1 MTIKRLLSIVVVL
14 LLIIPGYSKPSKK
27 KKADVQEQYP
37 LSICFVREME
47 YMPELN
53 GWESCSKEDYKE
65 EVKKALVDWE
75 KKCTWVETR
84 ITPELAREL
93 SRWAIKEMKNYK
105 KVSPLSK
112 VKFIPVRFNPDH
124 RMIVLEGTIDTLPA
138 HSPIVTRWLKIFLV
152 YDTVNKEII
161 RATITIKGEI
171 LE

>member
-1 MTIKRLLSIVVVL
+1 MTIKRLVSMLVIPLV
-14 LLIIPGYSKPSKK
+14 IIPGYSKPSKK
-27 KKADVQEQYP
+27 KTVVQEQYP

-53 GWESCSKEDYKE
+53 GWQACVKENYTK
-65 EVKKALVDWE
+65 EVKKAMVDWE
-75 KKCTWVETR
+75 KKRSWVEAK

-112 VKFIPVRFNPDH
+112 VKFMPVRFNTDH
-124 RMIVLEGTIDTLPA
+124 KMIVLEGTIDTLPA
-138 HSPIVTRWLKIFLV
+138 HSPIITRWLKIFLV
-152 YDTVNKEII
+152 YDTINDEII